1 MRPPASPGLPR
12 FAALTAFALL
22 ALSACAPRPGMVR
35 IPRADRTP
43 PAAELR
49 IAPSSPTG
57 EAEMRLAAED
67 EPETVRMRETD
78 SLVLTAVAVDA
89 DGGIRESALQ
99 GHALVTCRDAATGK
113 AIDRTT
119 GFARRHVPG
128 TSPSRTAPI
137 RREERFVLRGSDFAR
152 LCPGGRLESA
162 VGQADATAANFHGG
176 GSASARLR
184 FRVTLSDVA
193 AHAIPVPGGR
203 AAASALA
210 ASGTGFVPAAGLG
223 GSGPEDALGPVP
235 GGSLSDCMDPPV
247 PFMSPRRADVSP
259 VPAAAPAA
267 PPRGRG
273 SAQNPQIPRPRA

>member
-1 MRPPASPGLPR
+1 
-12 FAALTAFALL
+12 
-22 ALSACAPRPGMVR
+22 
-35 IPRADRTP
+35 
-43 PAAELR
+43 
-49 IAPSSPTG
+49 
-57 EAEMRLAAED
+57 MRLAAED
-67 EPETVRMRETD
+67 EPETIRMRETD

-113 AIDRTT
+113 AIERTT

-128 TSPSRTAPI
+128 TAPSRTAPI
-137 RREERFVLRGSDFAR
+137 RREERFVLRGSDFSR

-184 FRVTLSDVA
+184 FRVTLSEVA

-203 AAASALA
+203 AAASGLA

-223 GSGPEDALGPVP
+223 GSVPGAARGPVPPAP

-267 PPRGRG
+267 PPRGRR